1 MFWARAAW
9 AKSIVHATP
18 GLIVPWPSRSC
29 RPKRPTIPNAAG
41 VSIWK
46 RARFP
51 AFPTPISARCSV
63 GHDSG
68 VDYLVMEYLEGET
81 LKERLKRGPLP
92 VDHVLRIGAEI
103 ADALGKAHRGGI
115 VHRDLKPANV
125 MLTKS
130 GAKLLDFGLARFC
143 SRIETG
149 SLAGDQTLTES
160 ERLTEPGAILGT
172 WQYMAPEQLE
182 ARETDARTDIFALGA
197 LLFEM
202 ATARH
207 AFPGKGRA
215 AVIAAI
221 LSSEPPAISK
231 LREASP
237 TALDHVV
244 KVCLAK
250 EPDER
255 WQNAYDVASQLKFI
269 SNAVQ
274 HPVLAQGGRRQTL
287 KWIAASAA
295 LLLVGAV
302 TGFLLLRSRSAGFTA
317 HTMRFSIRPPDRT
330 SFDVVVLS
338 PDGRH
343 LAFTADGTNEV
354 RGLWVR
360 SLDSEDF
367 ARVLGTEDASN
378 PFWSPDSRSIAFF
391 TKDKLKRVEAAG
403 GTPEI
408 LCSVS
413 HVDTGDWNRQQMVLF
428 TPGLFLPLNQLNL
441 SDCTVRPATRYDAE
455 RHEVA
460 NVFGRFLPDQRHFLW
475 VANRIVPDKGVDVYV
490 SSLDSDERRL
500 LIHNASFP
508 SYVLPGYILFTREG
522 KLLAQDFDL
531 KALKTSGE
539 PFPIV
544 RNRLQSNHFDGYSF
558 YSVSQNGTLVYLP
571 EVFRPFRLGW
581 RDRSG
586 KPVGNYSEDGTSSE
600 IQQLSPDG
608 NSVLLSVFSPET
620 QLGDIWTHQFRDAMT
635 RKITSNPVSSG
646 GRIVR
651 SPDGRQVLYSSRQE
665 GIFTLRRRFVD
676 GSGTEEELV
685 QSARWIAPRAWS
697 PDGRFVLYQSVD
709 PQSGYDLFV
718 LPLFGDKK
726 PIPFLQTQFNEGHAV
741 FAPNGR
747 WVAYLSDQS
756 GRYEVYVR
764 PFPDP
769 GKQWQISS
777 GIAGDAEGGS
787 PVRLRWSRDGK
798 ELFYLAADWTLMS
811 VPITIAGD
819 FHAGV
824 PRPMFALGPGA
835 QFDVAPDG
843 KKFLVNSPLPDAQPV
858 PLNVVVNWSTEF
870 ASR

>member
-1 MFWARAAW
+1 VFWARAAW

-403 GTPEI
+403 GSQPHCSGQRGRC
-408 LCSVS
+408 LC
-413 HVDTGDWNRQQMVLF
+413 QF
-428 TPGLFLPLNQLNL
+428 
-441 SDCTVRPATRYDAE
+441 
-455 RHEVA
+455 
-460 NVFGRFLPDQRHFLW
+460 FG
-475 VANRIVPDKGVDVYV
+475 
-490 SSLDSDERRL
+490 
-500 LIHNASFP
+500 
-508 SYVLPGYILFTREG
+508 
-522 KLLAQDFDL
+522 
-531 KALKTSGE
+531 
-539 PFPIV
+539 
-544 RNRLQSNHFDGYSF
+544 
-558 YSVSQNGTLVYLP
+558 
-571 EVFRPFRLGW
+571 
-581 RDRSG
+581 
-586 KPVGNYSEDGTSSE
+586 
-600 IQQLSPDG
+600 
-608 NSVLLSVFSPET
+608 
-620 QLGDIWTHQFRDAMT
+620 
-635 RKITSNPVSSG
+635 
-646 GRIVR
+646 
-651 SPDGRQVLYSSRQE
+651 
-665 GIFTLRRRFVD
+665 
-676 GSGTEEELV
+676 
-685 QSARWIAPRAWS
+685 
-697 PDGRFVLYQSVD
+697 
-709 PQSGYDLFV
+709 
-718 LPLFGDKK
+718 FG
-726 PIPFLQTQFNEGHAV
+726 
-741 FAPNGR
+741 
-747 WVAYLSDQS
+747 
-756 GRYEVYVR
+756 
-764 PFPDP
+764 
-769 GKQWQISS
+769 
-777 GIAGDAEGGS
+777 
-787 PVRLRWSRDGK
+787 
-798 ELFYLAADWTLMS
+798 
-811 VPITIAGD
+811 
-819 FHAGV
+819 
-824 PRPMFALGPGA
+824 
-835 QFDVAPDG
+835 
-843 KKFLVNSPLPDAQPV
+843 
-858 PLNVVVNWSTEF
+858 
-870 ASR
+870 